1 MKKSLDELLQHPSIW
16 QASRAYRPRR
26 AIATGFV
33 SLNESLHDGGW
44 PEAAT
49 SELLCEQTG
58 IGELRL
64 LLPALK
70 QVQKQK
76 SLVAFL
82 APPHLPYAPA
92 LKAAGLNPQQVLV
105 VSPHSAREWL
115 WCADQI
121 LRSGA
126 CGGLVSWGLQT
137 AIGNR
142 DLRMLQQAAHQGDCW
157 HALFRHSREARQASP
172 SALRLELSSDQ
183 QHAGHL
189 HIHVLKQRGG
199 WGGQS
204 LSLTLGDKLH
214 KHSAQA
220 LKQQAVHLAPL
231 PSLRDRT
238 QRNSAT
244 IRAIG

>member
-1 MKKSLDELLQHPSIW
+1 MKKSLEELLQHPSIW
-16 QASRAYRPRR
+16 QASRAHRPRR
-26 AIATGFV
+26 AITTGFT
-33 SLNESLHDGGW
+33 SLNETLHDGGW

-92 LKAAGLNPQQVLV
+92 LSAAGLNPQQVLV
-105 VSPHSAREWL
+105 VCPHSTREWL

-142 DLRMLQQAAHQGDCW
+142 DLRMLQQAAHHGDCW
-157 HALFRHSREARQASP
+157 HALFRHTREARQASP
-172 SALRLELSSDQ
+172 SALRLELASDQ

-189 HIHVLKQRGG
+189 QIHVLKQRGG
-199 WGGQS
+199 WGGQN
-204 LSLTLGDKLH
+204 LSLALGDTLQN
-214 KHSAQA
+214 HSAQA
-220 LKQQAVHLAPL
+220 LKHQPVHLAPL
-231 PSLRDRT
+231 PSLRDRAQGNT
-238 QRNSAT
+238 AT